1 MRAALRDAGEREW
14 PFGGTWISSRVSSAT
29 RPRAATSL
37 LVGGPAMIAHRAPD
51 LGFRDEKKV
60 TNPAKVEQQN

>member
-1 MRAALRDAGEREW
+1 
-14 PFGGTWISSRVSSAT
+14 
-29 RPRAATSL
+29 
-37 LVGGPAMIAHRAPD
+37 MIAHRAPD